1 MNNLFGIAKV
11 IVVFIICCVMLECS
25 FGFFE
30 LVVKSIRGLQMGKSL
45 LYGLTPYGDKVI
57 RHHVSNRANKLIRY
71 LRREVAMLD
80 QYQLDV
86 NRAMLRKNTYFDRN
100 YFRNLGD
107 RRQRLIEIIELLKL
121 IKVEIRKTPAIKA
134 DDNEDQRSK
143 YITGQVGLGM
153 TIRELKELI
162 TKLEFDGEI
171 NDDSLVLQNYNGEV
185 ITPDFYLTEKGNLVI
200 HDGWY
205 DHLLSKQYKLIY
217 EGQLC
222 YTGGEF

>member
-25 FGFFE
+25 FSFFE

-57 RHHVSNRANKLIRY
+57 RHHVSNRANKLIKY
-71 LRREVAMLD
+71 LIREVAMLD

-100 YFRNLGD
+100 YFRNLGA

-121 IKVEIRKTPAIKA
+121 IKVEITKTPAIKA
-134 DDNEDQRSK
+134 DDNEDQCSK

-162 TKLEFDGEI
+162 TKLELDGKI

-185 ITPDFYLTEKGNLVI
+185 ITPDFYCTEKGNLVI

-205 DHLLSKQYKLIY
+205 NFLPSEQYILI
-217 EGQLC
+217 
-222 YTGGEF
+222 